1 MLNTVDFTGGKRTFL
16 TVRTIPA
23 LQPFPTAM
31 ARAKTPTLQR
41 EPISPGILACPKRPL
56 LGPGLPPHP
65 FLCSL
70 PPSIAQNDLVL
81 FVTDPPILLPQP
93 LVWWDQRDEPP
104 RLVRHPVIPTLYQTR
119 PCTALRS
126 CAYLTIVPI
135 SAARPG
141 LVLPHFRET
150 QRPAEISDLPKATLI
165 TSCRAAAET

>member
-16 TVRTIPA
+16 TVRTISS

-31 ARAKTPTLQR
+31 ARAKTPTPQR

-56 LGPGLPPHP
+56 LGSGLPPHP

-81 FVTDPPILLPQP
+81 FVIDPPILLPRP

-104 RLVRHPVIPTLYQTR
+104 RLVRHPVNPTLYQTR
-119 PCTALRS
+119 PPHCVSALTS
-126 CAYLTIVPI
+126 L
-135 SAARPG
+135 SSLSARPG
-141 LVLPHFRET
+141 QGWSYPASVRET
-150 QRPAEISDLPKATLI
+150 QRPTEISDLPKATQI